1 MGLRPKPRHLRE
13 YVIMKKRSF
22 NDKVIAG
29 HKTKT
34 SKERS
39 MNQIKYIGMD
49 VHMTMTVI
57 AVLNSTGKQIIEAI
71 IETKERLGEKD

>member
-1 MGLRPKPRHLRE
+1 
-13 YVIMKKRSF
+13 MKKRSSG
-22 NDKVIAG
+22 DKVIAP

-34 SKERS
+34 PKERS

-57 AVLNSTGKQIIEAI
+57 VVLSSTGCLTSAKTGDI
-71 IETKERLGEKD
+71 